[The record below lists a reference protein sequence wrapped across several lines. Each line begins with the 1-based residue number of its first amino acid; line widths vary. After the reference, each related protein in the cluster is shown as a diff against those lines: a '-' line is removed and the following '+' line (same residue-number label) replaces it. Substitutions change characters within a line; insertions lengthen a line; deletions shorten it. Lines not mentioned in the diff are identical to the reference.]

1 MKGNNIININD
12 LFSLIARQNEVIR
25 RVKNGGLSMEAALR
39 GTQSIIEGK
48 SSDVVVDNFLQFAP
62 LLRTLGEQQ
71 KTLKALNEK
80 MPKSMRVPDS
90 WIDTLDT
97 NSDHVQ
103 MFESLETLFVV
114 PTGTLKDTIEF
125 QVKLIELTQPAIY
138 RSTDFDNGIDGTY
151 LDGTADKAM
160 YDTPGIYRV
169 RINLA
174 AYWNKKNGSSVD
186 NTRKQASAS
195 GITLAGLVAVGAY
208 ALQDPKLYQSLDGV
222 NLPYFDIAELRSGD
236 GGSKA
241 FCSDWCSVGREA
253 YFSSCR
259 SVIVS
264 QLCAR
269 PSFV

>member
-1 MKGNNIININD
+1 MKDNNIINVND
-12 LFSLIARQNEVIR
+12 LFSLVARQNEVIR

-71 KTLKALNEK
+71 KTLKALNKK
-80 MPKSMRVPDS
+80 MPKSVRVPDS

-103 MFESLETLFVV
+103 MFESLETFFVV
-114 PTGTLKDTIEF
+114 PTGTLKDTINF
-125 QVKLIELTQPAIY
+125 QVKLLELTQPAIY
-138 RSTDFDNGIDGTY
+138 RSSNFDNEIDGAY
-151 LDGTADKAM
+151 LDDTADKSM
-160 YDTPGIYRV
+160 YSTPGIYRV

-174 AYWNKKNGSSVD
+174 AYWDKKNANSVD
-186 NTRKQASAS
+186 NARNQAYAS
-195 GITLAGLVAVGAY
+195 SINLAGLVAVGAY
-208 ALQDPKLYQSLDGV
+208 ALQDPKLYQSQDGE

-236 GGSKA
+236 GGSEA
-241 FCSDWCSVGREA
+241 FCSFWYSDVRKA
-253 YFSSCR
+253 YFDSYGTGFVAR
-259 SVIVS
+259 DY
-264 QLCAR
+264 AR